1 MTRDFLLDSAERA
14 IKTFAQ
20 AMLAYFAADAMDVLS
35 ADWGEALTVSGTA
48 VLLSVLTSLLSLKLG
63 GNGTASATDAVVTS
77 SYADAVA
84 YGRHSAGLKDG
95 PA

>member
-1 MTRDFLLDSAERA
+1 VTRDFVLDTAERA

-20 AMLAYFAADAMDVLS
+20 ALIGYFTAGALDVLT
-35 ADWGEALTVSGTA
+35 ADWGEALAVAGTA
-48 VLLSVLTSLLSLKLG
+48 VLLSLLTSLLSLKLG
-63 GNGTASATDAVVTS
+63 NSGTASATDAVVTS

-84 YGRHSAGLKDG
+84 HGRHAAGLSNG